1 MTELHDVT
9 TMPFPIKV
17 KGGGLPQI
25 MSSLQKFIQAVS
37 NYKAGDEAKHQEAL
51 NETQEHLLALID
63 ARIEAAKKQGK
74 I

>member
-1 MTELHDVT
+1 MTEQHDVT

-17 KGGGLPQI
+17 KGGGLPQT
-25 MSSLQKFIQAVS
+25 MASLQKFIQSIV
-37 NYKAGDEAKHQEAL
+37 NYKAGDEAKHQEAH
-51 NETQEHLLALID
+51 NEAQEHLLALID